1 MTAPSAGMAPSADG
15 VAVDT
20 VVEAGD
26 WAGEI
31 EDRARLDQL
40 AEGAV
45 QTTIARAQP
54 SLAPGAEAAIV
65 FSDDAHIR
73 ALNRRFRQKDAPT
86 NVLSFPAGAPLAGRY
101 GPLLGDVVLAFE
113 TVAAEAADKGVPF
126 DDYVS
131 HMIVHGFLH
140 LLGYDHETEQ
150 EAVVMERL
158 ETAIMKDLG
167 MADPYAE

>member
-1 MTAPSAGMAPSADG
+1 MMAPPVGMARTTPG
-15 VAVDT
+15 VVVDT
-20 VVEAGD
+20 IVEAGD
-26 WAGEI
+26 WTGQA
-31 EDRARLDQL
+31 EDGARLEQI

-45 QTTIARAQP
+45 AAAAARTHP
-54 SLAPGAEAAIV
+54 LFAPAAEAAIV

-73 ALNRRFRQKDAPT
+73 ALNRRFRDKDAPT
-86 NVLSFPAGAPLAGRY
+86 NVLSFPAGPPVAGRH

-113 TVAAEAADKGVPF
+113 TVAAEAVEKGVPF

-140 LLGYDHETEQ
+140 LLGYDHETDE
-150 EAVVMERL
+150 EAAVMEGL

>member
-1 MTAPSAGMAPSADG
+1 MSWSAGTAPLAAA

-20 VVEAGD
+20 IVEAGD
-26 WAGEI
+26 WAGKTEN
-31 EDRARLDQL
+31 RTRLEQL

-45 QTTIARAQP
+45 AGAIARTEP
-54 SLAPGAEAAIV
+54 LIAPAAEVAIV

-73 ALNRRFRQKDAPT
+73 ALNRRFREKDAPT
-86 NVLSFPAGAPLAGRY
+86 NVLSFPAGPPVAGRY

-113 TVAAEAADKGVPF
+113 TVAAEAAEKGVPF

-140 LLGYDHETEQ
+140 LLGYDHETDE
-150 EAVVMERL
+150 EAVVMEGL

-167 MADPYAE
+167 IADPYAE